1 MTVIEHLDDQLTL
14 RKGDVK
20 VKLTKIRGLLV
31 AAQAERD
38 AASGLVEAGG
48 QDRRLQTEDD

>member
-20 VKLTKIRGLLV
+20 AKLTKIRGLLV

-38 AASGLVEAGG
+38 AASGLVDVGG
-48 QDRRLQTEDD
+48 QDRRSQAEDD